1 MHALIV
7 GSAEAYAGPGGIAL
21 SDGRHAVRTTDYQA
35 ICGAPVVFVFL
46 DAPFT
51 GTGQGTSLPHLPRS
65 RPPSGSSLSG
75 AGSLPGDP
83 VEPLT

>member
-21 SDGRHAVRTTDYQA
+21 SDGLHAVRTTDYQA

-51 GTGQGTSLPHLPRS
+51 GTGQGTVCPTCLALAP
-65 RPPSGSSLSG
+65 
-75 AGSLPGDP
+75 LPGAA
-83 VEPLT
+83 